1 VTSCSVPTISIELVK
16 RCHAAY
22 DGGGRKTWA
31 DLVRATP
38 GGVDLSQAAHRAAVH
53 SYLNRW
59 GCRLKNAAGSTESAA
74 ALALE
79 DWWQKNANE
88 LSLVLSKSLAEL
100 NDAQIEQAA
109 EMYWDLRMQSA
120 GARRRI
126 GPVTAAKVLL
136 ALGPSTF
143 PAWDSR
149 IAKETYGGTNHD
161 TYRTHLG
168 QCREWAQQLEA
179 NHSEELKSL
188 IDPLERVG
196 IAKLIDQALY
206 EILTRELKVDG

>member
-1 VTSCSVPTISIELVK
+1 M
-16 RCHAAY
+16 
-22 DGGGRKTWA
+22 
-31 DLVRATP
+31 
-38 GGVDLSQAAHRAAVH
+38 
-53 SYLNRW
+53 
-59 GCRLKNAAGSTESAA
+59 KNAAGSTESAA

>member
-1 VTSCSVPTISIELVK
+1 
-16 RCHAAY
+16 
-22 DGGGRKTWA
+22 
-31 DLVRATP
+31 
-38 GGVDLSQAAHRAAVH
+38 
-53 SYLNRW
+53 
-59 GCRLKNAAGSTESAA
+59 LKNAVGSTESAA

-79 DWWQKNANE
+79 DWWHRNANE

-100 NDAQIEQAA
+100 NDAQIQRAA
-109 EMYWDLRMQSA
+109 EMYWDLRMQGA

-149 IAKETYGGTNHD
+149 IAKETYGGANRD

-179 NHSEELKSL
+179 NHLEELENL
-188 IDPLERVG
+188 IDPLGRVG

-206 EILTRELKVDG
+206 EILTRELKVNG

>member
-1 VTSCSVPTISIELVK
+1 
-16 RCHAAY
+16 
-22 DGGGRKTWA
+22 
-31 DLVRATP
+31 
-38 GGVDLSQAAHRAAVH
+38 
-53 SYLNRW
+53 
-59 GCRLKNAAGSTESAA
+59 
-74 ALALE
+74 
-79 DWWQKNANE
+79 
-88 LSLVLSKSLAEL
+88 
-100 NDAQIEQAA
+100 
-109 EMYWDLRMQSA
+109 MQRA

-149 IAKETYGGTNHD
+149 IAKETYGGTNRD

-168 QCREWAQQLEA
+168 LCREWAQQLEA
-179 NHSEELKSL
+179 NHSEELKNL